1 MKFKQ
6 ITMLV
11 FLLMLLSLI
20 AVTHAAETPRYK
32 LLLQVS
38 EDSVDK
44 LNLALNN
51 AKNAQIAFGPE
62 NIEIE
67 IVIFGGGIQTLKYY
81 APFPIPDKVKQATY
95 SGVRIVACENAM
107 RSAKLRPT
115 DMLQE
120 VRYVPSGVAE
130 IVEKHTEGWTYI
142 RP

>member
-1 MKFKQ
+1 MKARWM
-6 ITMLV
+6 IAILWLV
-11 FLLMLLSLI
+11 VSSVSN
-20 AVTHAAETPRYK
+20 ATEAPRYK

-51 AKNAQIAFGPE
+51 AKNAQNAFGPE

-67 IVIFGGGIQTLKYY
+67 IVVFGGGIQTLKYY
-81 APFPIPDKVKQATY
+81 TPTPVAEKVKQATY
-95 SGVRIVACENAM
+95 SGVRVVACENAL
-107 RSAKLRPT
+107 RAAKLRPS
-115 DMLQE
+115 DMLRE

-130 IVEKHTEGWTYI
+130 IVEKSSQGWVYI

>member
-1 MKFKQ
+1 MKSLRIIFVTFF
-6 ITMLV
+6 I
-11 FLLMLLSLI
+11 FLQLSF
-20 AVTHAAETPRYK
+20 TQAAETPRYK
-32 LLLQVS
+32 LILQVS

-51 AKNAQIAFGPE
+51 AKNAQLAFGPE

-67 IVIFGGGIQTLKYY
+67 LVVFGAGVQTLKYY

-95 SGVRIVACENAM
+95 SGVRIVACEHSL
-107 RSAKLRPT
+107 RSAKLRPS

-130 IVEKHTEGWTYI
+130 IVEKHTEGWTYV

>member
-1 MKFKQ
+1 MRV
-6 ITMLV
+6 IVL
-11 FLLMLLSLI
+11 LLSFLAFFEVNVI
-20 AVTHAAETPRYK
+20 EAAEAPRYK

-51 AKNAQIAFGPE
+51 AKNAQTAFGPE

-67 IVIFGGGIQTLKYY
+67 IVVFGGGVQTVKYY

-95 SGVRIVACENAM
+95 SGVRIVVCENAM
-107 RSAKLRPT
+107 RAAKLRPS

-130 IVEKHTEGWTYI
+130 IVEKHTEGWTYV